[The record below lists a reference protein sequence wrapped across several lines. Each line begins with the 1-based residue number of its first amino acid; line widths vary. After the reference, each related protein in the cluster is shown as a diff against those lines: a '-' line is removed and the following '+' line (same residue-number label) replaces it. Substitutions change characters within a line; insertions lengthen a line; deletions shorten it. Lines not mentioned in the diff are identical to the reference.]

1 MQMITIEVSAATNR
15 AGLKYLRTGFFMRR
29 PEKMAE
35 LIRDEIIQIVG
46 YELEDPRVAGVT
58 VTDVRMSENLRDA
71 RIFVTVAGKDEEA
84 LAALAALRR
93 AAPYVRRQLGLALD
107 LRHAPEIHF
116 VRDTVEERALRL
128 DQIFSELGQNSASQ
142 AAEANPDNEIQPE
155 ERGMA

>member
-1 MQMITIEVSAATNR
+1 MNATEVGERERPKPTSVI
-15 AGLKYLRTGFFMRR
+15 FCFMRR

-84 LAALAALRR
+84 LAALLALRR

-116 VRDTVEERALRL
+116 VRDTVEERALRV
-128 DQIFSELGQNSASQ
+128 DQLLSSITHETTAEPADTNS
-142 AAEANPDNEIQPE
+142 EIQQE
-155 ERGMA
+155 ERGQA